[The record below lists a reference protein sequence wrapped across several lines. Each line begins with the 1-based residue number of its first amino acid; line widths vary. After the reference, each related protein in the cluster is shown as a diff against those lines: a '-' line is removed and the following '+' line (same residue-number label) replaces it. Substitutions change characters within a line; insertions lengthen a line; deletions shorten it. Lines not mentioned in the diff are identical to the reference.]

1 MLQAEAILVEICFSQ
16 KEPSPHGTLLS
27 LIDQSGLSLSFRDMG
42 THWVARVGTARV
54 DFASKLITRRTVC
67 FVLTA
72 SGHLLT
78 CHDDG
83 LIEEAAAFD
92 AMPLLQIRQIH
103 AGTKAAVTLH
113 DLTLQVLNETDI
125 GALRDWLSS
134 RRGGAAEAVSGSPL
148 LIHFNGQ
155 SLALGPD
162 VPAVDKLAL
171 ADIAP
176 LNVQMLSG
184 IHTGPERRI
193 IELQGFQKRSG
204 PVALSEAEFTRVR
217 ISKPVP
223 PALPMAQAL
232 VGHGDEAE
240 DVQRFAPIS
249 ISGNPVAGQS
259 IALLEDPDGLVRHNM
274 DMIIDGTHLA
284 YLREGSAPE
293 TVVYFWIQGEADRQA
308 APGVY
313 LNALQAHWNR
323 IRARLDDLY
332 PAARK
337 MILLMQTA
345 GSDQSHHGS
354 DTNHAAAD
362 QLAFVAGRDDAVMV
376 GPIYPSALSDRV
388 HPDLHH
394 SRIMGELAAWALQ
407 ETMAGRGWTIPR
419 PTARRQGDRITLR
432 FALRPD
438 EALAGHQASP
448 YGGRGIDAFLG
459 VEVTGGG
466 TITALALDG
475 HDLHLTIDG
484 PVTGVGYAMQRQNM
498 RVEGN
503 AHPARRGLLRTTLS
517 RPAVHLPGTMLHRW
531 LPGFE
536 IYV

>member
-1 MLQAEAILVEICFSQ
+1 M
-16 KEPSPHGTLLS
+16 
-27 LIDQSGLSLSFRDMG
+27 
-42 THWVARVGTARV
+42 
-54 DFASKLITRRTVC
+54 
-67 FVLTA
+67 
-72 SGHLLT
+72 
-78 CHDDG
+78 
-83 LIEEAAAFD
+83 
-92 AMPLLQIRQIH
+92 
-103 AGTKAAVTLH
+103 
-113 DLTLQVLNETDI
+113 
-125 GALRDWLSS
+125 
-134 RRGGAAEAVSGSPL
+134 

-162 VPAVDKLAL
+162 VPANDKLEL
-171 ADIAP
+171 ADLGRP
-176 LNVQMLSG
+176 DVKMLSG
-184 IHTGPERRI
+184 LYTGSERRLVD
-193 IELQGFQKRSG
+193 LQGLQMRVG
-204 PVALSEAEFTRVR
+204 PVDVSEAVFARVR
-217 ISKPVP
+217 IAGPMP
-223 PALPMAQAL
+223 PALSMAQAL
-232 VGHGDEAE
+232 SGLNSEYAGHC
-240 DVQRFAPIS
+240 RYAPIAV
-249 ISGNPVAGQS
+249 SGSPVSGQT
-259 IALLEDPDGLVRHNM
+259 IAVLDQSDGLVRHNM
-274 DMIIDGTHLA
+274 DMIIDGTHFA

-484 PVTGVGYAMQRQNM
+484 PVTGVRYAMQRQNM

-536 IYV
+536 IDV